1 MLLALSLIVLA
12 GTQEIDTT
20 LAVRQGQRLEVSA
33 PAGEITVHA
42 WPRSEVRI
50 QASATGGA
58 RVEIDVL
65 PTALSVRTAARRDQG
80 GRVSYRITV
89 PPWMPLGLSGVNTR
103 IDVAGVEGPV
113 SAETVNGDMTLKGGS
128 GVVSLRSVQGDVS
141 LEGAKG
147 RIDASSVNSDVTVR
161 DVSGDIQ
168 VQTVSGALTLERVQS
183 GNVDANTV
191 NGDVSYAGAIR
202 PDGRYRLVTHSG
214 DLTVAVPDGTDA
226 LVTVS
231 TFQGDFASDFPL
243 SFRERRGRRMELTLG
258 RGTAR
263 VELESFQGTI
273 QLRRAGSA
281 KPRSSESP

>member
-1 MLLALSLIVLA
+1 VLLALTLTALA
-12 GTQEIDTT
+12 GTQQIDTT
-20 LAVRQGQRLEVSA
+20 LAARQGQRLELSA
-33 PAGEITVHA
+33 PAGEIAVGTWSRDA
-42 WPRSEVRI
+42 VRI
-50 QASATGGA
+50 QATPSGGA
-58 RVEIDVL
+58 RVEIDES
-65 PTALSVRTAARRDQG
+65 PRELSVRSPGRH

-89 PPWMPLGLSGVNTR
+89 PPWMPLGLSGVNTS
-103 IDVAGVEGPV
+103 ITVDGVEGPV
-113 SAETVNGDMTLKGGS
+113 SAETVDGDVSLKGGS

-161 DVSGDIQ
+161 DVSGDVQ
-168 VQTVSGALTLERVQS
+168 VQTVNGDLRLERVQS

-191 NGDVSYAGAIR
+191 NGDVSYDGAIR
-202 PDGRYRLVTHSG
+202 PDGRYRLVTHNG
-214 DLTVAVPDGTDA
+214 DLTVAVPDGADA

-243 SFRERRGRRMELTLG
+243 AFRERRGRRMELTLG

-273 QLRRAGSA
+273 HLKRAGPA
-281 KPRSSESP
+281 RPESSESP